1 MDVSQ
6 IKEHLMVH
14 AKGPGSMNDA
24 PGVHI
29 GTVDQ
34 VEDEQYIKLTKND
47 SPDGRHRWFPV
58 DWVESVDDKAVYLNK
73 TEAEAKA
80 GMLDEQPSQAMQ
92 SSSPA
97 IDPVSG
103 SGVD

>member
-1 MDVSQ
+1 MDISQ

-14 AKGPGSMNDA
+14 AKGPDSMNDA

-34 VEDEQYIKLTKND
+34 IEGDQYIKLTKND
-47 SPDGRHRWFPV
+47 SPDGRHRWFPI
-58 DWVESVDDKAVYLNK
+58 DWVESVDERAVYLNK
-73 TEAEAKA
+73 TEAEARA
-80 GMLDEQPSQAMQ
+80 GMLDEPPSQAMQ
-92 SSSPA
+92 SASPT

-103 SGVD
+103 AGVD